1 MGGRASGR
9 AVGLRGKGMSIRRIL
24 FEAGNKALHPLG
36 LCLGRTEADFQ
47 TTVPQGS
54 LQKLIKEALTVVWGR
69 WYDATAADSTV
80 LYPPSITKEDFT
92 SRIIRFVDEYREFN
106 GKNTRSGGLFLNNT
120 ISLFAAATYFD
131 PPTLID
137 SGTYTGNSAWALSR
151 ACPSGDIHSFD
162 ITHIALRHRVPRATY
177 HLGDW
182 AGFFKEPL
190 PGRPVFA
197 FFDDHVDQIRRIEEC
212 AERNVRIVVFD
223 DDTPVN
229 ATHNGHNEHSF
240 PKASFAFWESARTV
254 KALNWE
260 LRGRKFEVPIDGA
273 RLEHA
278 RGLIA
283 HYSRLPDLYPVTG
296 FTHQWPLSM
305 AILR

>member
-1 MGGRASGR
+1 M
-9 AVGLRGKGMSIRRIL
+9 KMRRLL
-24 FEAGNKALHPLG
+24 FEAGNNVLRPFG
-36 LCLGRTEADFQ
+36 LCIGRIEADFQ
-47 TTVPQGS
+47 TSVPMGS
-54 LQKLIKEALTVVWGR
+54 LRDLIMEGLMDTWGR
-69 WYDATAADSTV
+69 WYDEMAVAGDV
-80 LYPPSITKEDFT
+80 PIRPQLGREEFLQKIVNFVRDYRDF
-92 SRIIRFVDEYREFN
+92 S
-106 GKNTRSGGLFLNNT
+106 GKNVRSGGLFLNNT
-120 ISLFAAATYFD
+120 VSLFAVCAYFQ
-131 PPTLID
+131 PSMIVD
-137 SGTYTGNSAWALSR
+137 SGTYTGNSAWALAR
-151 ACPSGDIHSFD
+151 ACPNASVQSFD
-162 ITHIALRHRVPRATY
+162 ITHVALRHRESAVTY
-177 HLGDW
+177 NLGDW
-182 AGFFKEPL
+182 SQIIRVPMGCNRA
-190 PGRPVFA
+190 FA